1 MHQDKPSLDRRD
13 FLGTLTKASLLGA
26 IGLSPVAVAAEAAL
40 PEKKTAPGTHSFL
53 CPPYLQRPT
62 DKSMCIMWMTGK
74 PCYSWVELGETKEAL
89 TRKIHNTTNGLV
101 NANTRLHRI
110 RVENLRPATTAFAS
124 EKPFIFTR
132 GNHETRGKFS
142 RELADYVDGPY
153 YFTMN
158 WGPVHMTVLDTGEDK
173 EDAHPVY
180 AGIVDFD
187 HYREMQAQWLKE
199 VVKTP
204 EFRKAKFRVVMMH
217 IPHYYSGDWHGPME
231 CRKHFGPVFEE
242 HKIDLFL
249 AGHTHTFGIHLP
261 VPGQH
266 SYPIVIGGGP
276 RDGNRT
282 LIKVKADEKE
292 LHLVMLKDDGTEVGK
307 VDLKS
312 KR

>member
-1 MHQDKPSLDRRD
+1 
-13 FLGTLTKASLLGA
+13 
-26 IGLSPVAVAAEAAL
+26 
-40 PEKKTAPGTHSFL
+40 
-53 CPPYLQRPT
+53 
-62 DKSMCIMWMTGK
+62 
-74 PCYSWVELGETKEAL
+74 
-89 TRKIHNTTNGLV
+89 
-101 NANTRLHRI
+101 
-110 RVENLRPATTAFAS
+110 
-124 EKPFIFTR
+124 
-132 GNHETRGKFS
+132 
-142 RELADYVDGPY
+142 
-153 YFTMN
+153 
-158 WGPVHMTVLDTGEDK
+158 MTVLDTGEDK